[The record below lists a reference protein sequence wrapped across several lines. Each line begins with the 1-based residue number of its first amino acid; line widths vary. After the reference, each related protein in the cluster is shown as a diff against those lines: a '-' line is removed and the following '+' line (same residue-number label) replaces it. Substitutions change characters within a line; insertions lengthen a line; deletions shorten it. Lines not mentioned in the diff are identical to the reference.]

1 MWTIV
6 KLESKKINLFKEDL
20 NKKLDSNYKIYKPQL
35 LIQKYVKNKLSNNI
49 VNLLGNYVFCY
60 HKKFEDVNT
69 INYLK
74 NLRWLNCFL
83 GGFVNS
89 QKEITNFID
98 KCKRLEDRNGFIS
111 SNLYEINMNS
121 YYRFSSGPFA
131 DKIFKIINLQRNKI
145 NILMGNI
152 KTTTCLLFLEY
163 LHPI

>member
-74 NLRWLNCFL
+74 NLRGLNCFL

-131 DKIFKIINLQRNKI
+131 EKIFKIINLQRNNI

-152 KTTTCLLFLEY
+152 KTTINRKEFLFS
-163 LHPI
+163 PV